1 MLHSSHSPSL
11 DYLPTRIQ
19 QFDVLPSSA
28 LMNVREISLLS
39 GKSAATLW
47 RDVKNKRL
55 AAPIKLGPNST
66 RWRVDSV
73 RRFLEGGA

>member
-1 MLHSSHSPSL
+1 MLHSSHLPTL
-11 DYLPTRIQ
+11 DYLSTRIQ

-28 LMNVREISLLS
+28 LMNVREISILS
-39 GKSAATLW
+39 GKSTATLW

-66 RWRVDSV
+66 RWRVSDV